1 MGLSDI
7 DIVEFVEKVCKFSLT
22 DFQKELVRKTYDTA
36 KNNKRLY
43 YVPPRYS
50 QKFSFELLQAIVI
63 IIVGKERGLM
73 KGSLL
78 DGIK

>member
-36 KNNKRLY
+36 KIISDCITFHLDIVRNLVLNY
-43 YVPPRYS
+43 YR
-50 QKFSFELLQAIVI
+50 Q
-63 IIVGKERGLM
+63 
-73 KGSLL
+73 
-78 DGIK
+78 